1 MTNLNTLALNILSTE
16 AFFLGK
22 PEYERITF
30 EEMRANVVQRARQTL
45 EALESYVGGELVAPM
60 AWTVRNGIAIKI
72 GYGDKN
78 EALWTFKDA
87 IGNDTDKLRA
97 NGRTREE
104 QRMRAISFFS
114 SAIPAIEAGS
124 LDAVIQEK
132 LASYQV
138 RADAGKVARRANKAK
153 RDALKAPRLAL
164 VS

>member
-1 MTNLNTLALNILSTE
+1 MTNLNNLALNILSTE

-30 EEMRANVVQRARQTL
+30 EAMRENVLNRARQTL
-45 EALESYVGGELVAPM
+45 EDLESYVGGELVAPM
-60 AWTVRNGIAIKI
+60 AWTIRNAIAIKI

-78 EALWTFKDA
+78 EALWMFKDA
-87 IGNDTDKLRA
+87 IGKDTDTPRA

-104 QRMRAISFFS
+104 QRLKAISFFS

-132 LASYQV
+132 LTSYQV
-138 RADAGKVARRANKAK
+138 RAEAGKAARRANKAK
-153 RDALKAPRLAL
+153 RDALKAPRLAA
-164 VS
+164 VA

>member
-72 GYGDKN
+72 GYGEKN

-87 IGNDTDKLRA
+87 IGNDTEKLRA

-104 QRMRAISFFS
+104 QRLRAISFFT
-114 SAIPAIEAGS
+114 SALPEIEAGS

-132 LASYQV
+132 LVSYQK
-138 RADAGKVARRANKAK
+138 RAEAGKAARRANKAK
-153 RDALKAPRLAL
+153 RDALKAPRLAA
-164 VS
+164 VA